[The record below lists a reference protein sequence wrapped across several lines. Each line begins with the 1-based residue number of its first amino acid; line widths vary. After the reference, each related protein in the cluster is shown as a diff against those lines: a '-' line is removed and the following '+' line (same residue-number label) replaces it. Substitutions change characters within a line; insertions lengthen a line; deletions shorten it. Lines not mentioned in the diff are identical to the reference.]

1 MSGVAAAAV
10 GSVGGSGSSCSS
22 GAACGASG
30 VAGRLP
36 SRVLEHIFSYLDL
49 SDLMRCSLVCWH
61 WNNCLADE
69 NSEVWR
75 SQCARLLSEE
85 ALRSDI
91 LCNIASY
98 KGKVRFSKTTTAA
111 AQTVSS
117 VAPYSVAVL
126 H

>member
-1 MSGVAAAAV
+1 MSGVAAAAAAV
-10 GSVGGSGSSCSS
+10 GSVGGSCA

-75 SQCARLLSEE
+75 SQCTRLLSDE

-91 LCNIASY
+91 LCNLATY
-98 KGKVRFSKTTTAA
+98 KGKVSQKNTNTPECVASYSSYCAA
-111 AQTVSS
+111 
-117 VAPYSVAVL
+117 
-126 H
+126 